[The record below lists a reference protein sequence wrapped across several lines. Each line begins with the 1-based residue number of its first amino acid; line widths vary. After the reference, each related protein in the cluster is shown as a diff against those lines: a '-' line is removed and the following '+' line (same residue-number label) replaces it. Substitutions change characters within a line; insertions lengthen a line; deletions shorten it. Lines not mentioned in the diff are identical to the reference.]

1 MRAGRRWARPAPGI
15 ARPGG
20 SQVIDGPAGT
30 VDRPGSVPI
39 AHALEQGDGASNSA
53 VGHLGNLAGRNRR
66 DVSWRD
72 AGERQRSSSAWLTPA
87 RAADVPGRRIGGRA
101 QGRGD
106 DKREDIPRRYGGG
119 RRPDALGCGD
129 RRSVAARVTR
139 AVFAMRT
146 RMASTNGVPTPDP
159 ADRWRRS
166 TGWLSR
172 TPVMGGEAQAGSVG
186 GWGAGHLWR
195 SGRYKAERGDRGHGS
210 GGGEHGEG
218 VGESADGGCAGQA
231 CSGHGGGDGDTD
243 GGAELVEGLHDARY
257 QPGLVHTGAAEGG
270 GGRGDE

>member
-87 RAADVPGRRIGGRA
+87 RAADVPGRRIGGR
-101 QGRGD
+101 
-106 DKREDIPRRYGGG
+106 RRVE
-119 RRPDALGCGD
+119 ATI
-129 RRSVAARVTR
+129 SVRTLPAATV
-139 AVFAMRT
+139 
-146 RMASTNGVPTPDP
+146 
-159 ADRWRRS
+159 
-166 TGWLSR
+166 
-172 TPVMGGEAQAGSVG
+172 
-186 GWGAGHLWR
+186 
-195 SGRYKAERGDRGHGS
+195 
-210 GGGEHGEG
+210 
-218 VGESADGGCAGQA
+218 
-231 CSGHGGGDGDTD
+231 
-243 GGAELVEGLHDARY
+243 
-257 QPGLVHTGAAEGG
+257 GAAVRMPSAVATGG
-270 GGRGDE
+270 PSPPGSPAP